1 MPEISQIKLPSG
13 NIYTLKDTVA
23 REMAAGGMSF
33 IIAWNGTSTP
43 VVANIPAG
51 VVVTYNGTSYTG
63 TLAVTAA
70 QGNAFYLIKSATA
83 VESTDV
89 YDEYTVIKPD
99 TSDSTT
105 WFWEKI
111 GDTQLDLSDL
121 GALAYKDNVNL
132 SKGSGDQVLGEDTTF
147 TAESSA
153 VSFSGGTTDEFV
165 KEYSGTKQKLNT
177 TTVPNVTS
185 VGAASTWSFAMGT
198 GADAETLI
206 ISGANGS
213 APTLGTA
220 KTVATGSLA
229 SNGSGD
235 EVMTGLG
242 TATKAAAVTNIGT
255 ATAAAQ
261 NIAVGTNDKV
271 KVAKYDD
278 LGVSA
283 S

>member
-99 TSDSTT
+99 TSDNTT

-147 TAESSA
+147 TTEQSA
-153 VSFSGGTTDEFV
+153 VNFSGGTTDEFV

-185 VGAASTWSFAMGT
+185 AGAASTWSFAMGT

-229 SNGSGD
+229 ANGSGD

-261 NIAVGTNDKV
+261 AITVGTNDKV